1 MRSPRSE
8 LPDLLGAQRPRICCV
23 PDYAASAGAEAVELA
38 RVAGLGL
45 DPWEEFVL
53 ANALGERPDGRW
65 AAFEVGVVVSR
76 QNGKGT
82 ILEARELAGLFLL
95 GERLI
100 IHSAH
105 QFDTSLEAFRRLL
118 MLVEET
124 PDFDRRVK
132 RVSRSHGEE
141 GIELKGGQR
150 IRFRTRTKGGGRGFS
165 GDCLI
170 LDEAMILPESAHG
183 ALLPTLSARP
193 NPQVWYTGS
202 AVDQEIHEHGV
213 VLARLRDR
221 GQRGEDPGLAYFEW
235 SLPRDHP
242 DEVEHDLAL
251 DPEAWASTN
260 PGLGIRIS
268 TDHVANEQRSMD
280 PRTFAVE
287 RLGVGDWP
295 RIDGHGPQVIAIEA
309 WRALTDTES
318 TVDGPVCFAF
328 DVTPDRSR
336 AAIAVAGTR
345 DDGLAHVE
353 IVDHKRGTSW
363 VAVRVAELV
372 EQHETISVQCDAS
385 GPAASL
391 LPELHQLGVEVQPV
405 SSKEH
410 AQACGV
416 FFDDVHQQQVRHLG
430 TPELDAAIKG
440 AAQRPLT
447 LQTADGRLLRA
458 QRPPGA
464 WTSAG
469 GFFPAS
475 FPPLWSNGETVDGSA
490 SLSATSD
497 LPVATRRR
505 GRRQQADPAHR
516 DAAVGRVQT
525 TGDNA
530 REVVRGDTLDSLIR
544 TPCPAV
550 GNDASSGA
558 HRAVAVDARQ
568 RDRRE
573 GPVERPRRAAGPVVA
588 TELGVHERV
597 RPDRRDDRVVVDDP
611 VRGRRTLRGRRGH
624 GAFRVAG
631 PGRRRDRCQPARAAR
646 DHAAD
651 RGCGAARADRD
662 VSQRHPAERR
672 RRARR
677 READREKLLL
687 AKEFVESAHKGMDKS
702 GSWLFTGA
710 NTKSPR

>member
-23 PDYAASAGAEAVELA
+23 PDYASSAGAEAVELA

-336 AAIAVAGTR
+336 AAIAVAGAR

-363 VAVRVAELV
+363 VAARVAELV

-391 LPELHQLGVEVQPV
+391 LPELHQLGVEVQAV

-440 AAQRPLT
+440 AAQRPLGDAWAWSRKSSGVDISPLVACT
-447 LQTADGRLLRA
+447 LARWGV
-458 QRPPGA
+458 
-464 WTSAG
+464 
-469 GFFPAS
+469 AS
-475 FPPLWSNGETVDGSA
+475 DSA
-490 SLSATSD
+490 SD
-497 LPVATRRR
+497 LLV
-505 GRRQQADPAHR
+505 
-516 DAAVGRVQT
+516 
-525 TGDNA
+525 
-530 REVVRGDTLDSLIR
+530 EVFG
-544 TPCPAV
+544 
-550 GNDASSGA
+550 
-558 HRAVAVDARQ
+558 
-568 RDRRE
+568 
-573 GPVERPRRAAGPVVA
+573 
-588 TELGVHERV
+588 
-597 RPDRRDDRVVVDDP
+597 
-611 VRGRRTLRGRRGH
+611 
-624 GAFRVAG
+624 
-631 PGRRRDRCQPARAAR
+631 
-646 DHAAD
+646 
-651 RGCGAARADRD
+651 
-662 VSQRHPAERR
+662 
-672 RRARR
+672 
-677 READREKLLL
+677 
-687 AKEFVESAHKGMDKS
+687 
-702 GSWLFTGA
+702 
-710 NTKSPR
+710 